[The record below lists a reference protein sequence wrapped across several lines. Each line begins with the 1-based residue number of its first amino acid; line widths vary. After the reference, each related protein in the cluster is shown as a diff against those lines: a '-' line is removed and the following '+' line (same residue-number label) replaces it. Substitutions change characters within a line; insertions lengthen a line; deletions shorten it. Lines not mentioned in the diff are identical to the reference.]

1 MSAPRL
7 SVVAFVVVSLIQACS
22 SGDGGTTSSIQSGVF
37 LDSAVHGVSYSTTSG
52 LSGMT
57 DANGQFNFRAGDQVI
72 FRMAGVALPA
82 APAKAILTPVDLAGA
97 SAPDDPAAIAI
108 ARLLQSL
115 DKDGNPDNGLQIDLT
130 RLAPNASAPA
140 KWAEVSEADL
150 GGKLAQGISLRSET
164 EARKHFRKTF
174 DSALNEP
181 RLTLVARYA
190 PFAAPYLSGTAAE
203 RLIAEIVAFHPESQS
218 AFITVDT
225 TSQKSSF
232 RRVSLASLQTAALQN
247 PTTTSN
253 LSAGETTNVAADLA
267 ANGGFIAGG
276 VQSLDVSGNLLAIAV
291 QAVKKTDN
299 GRIAFYTLSKSGAAS
314 FLSSVEVGSLPDSVT
329 FSPDG
334 KFLVVANEGEL
345 PDGFDPA
352 NPVDPEGT
360 ISIIP
365 ILNGTPLAAQAVTL
379 DFKEFNVGAARHS
392 ELPRDIRIGR
402 PGATVAQDL
411 EPEYVAISDDS
422 KTAFVTL
429 QENNAIAVVDLE
441 GKRISKIFSMGFKD
455 HGLDRNRIAPSDRFD
470 GTTKPSIAP
479 TLKSYAGLF
488 GIPMPDGIAS
498 FTVNNKVY
506 LITANEGDDRDDFL
520 PPALDETLRIGATG
534 ATALNLDPTAF
545 PNATALKNLAELGRL
560 NIIAKSAK
568 LSDGTAVNFG
578 DTDGDGDYDRVYAL
592 GARSFTILDASTGAQ
607 VFDSGSDIERIVY
620 NDANDDLTNRAAL
633 FTVLNDRL
641 DNKGPEPE
649 GVVVGTV
656 RGQTYAFIGLERSSG
671 ILVYNVSDPTK
682 PRFVQYVRNT
692 TTLADG
698 DISPEGMKFVPA
710 DKSPNGKPLLLVGYE
725 VSGSMAVFT
734 FE

>member
-1 MSAPRL
+1 MSTPRL
-7 SVVAFVVVSLIQACS
+7 AVAATLIVALIQACS
-22 SGDGGTTSSIQSGVF
+22 SEDNPVQSGVF
-37 LDSAVHGVSYSTTSG
+37 LDSAVDGASYSTTSG
-52 LSGMT
+52 LSGVT
-57 DANGQFNFRAGDQVI
+57 DATGRFTFRAGDQVT

-82 APAKAILTPVDLAGA
+82 VSAKAVLTPVDLAGA

-140 KWAEVSEADL
+140 KWAEVSDADL
-150 GGKLAQGISLRSET
+150 AGRLAQGVSLRSEV

-174 DSALNEP
+174 EAALNEP
-181 RLTLVARYA
+181 RLTLVGRYA
-190 PFAAPYLSGTAAE
+190 PFAAPYASATAAE
-203 RLIAEIVAFHPESQS
+203 RLVAEIVSFHPESQS
-218 AFITVDT
+218 AFITIDT

-232 RRVSLASLQTAALQN
+232 RRVSLAALPTTALQS
-247 PTTTSN
+247 PTTVSN
-253 LSAGETTNVAADLA
+253 LVAGETTNVAADLA
-267 ANGGFIAGG
+267 AKVGFVAGG

-291 QAVKKTDN
+291 QASKKTDN
-299 GRIAFYTLSKSGAAS
+299 GRVAFYSLSKTGAATY
-314 FLSSVEVGSLPDSVT
+314 LDAVEVGALPDGVA

-345 PDGFDPA
+345 PEGFDPA
-352 NPVDPEGT
+352 NPVDPEGS

-365 ILNGTPLAAQAVTL
+365 IQNGAPVAAQAVTL
-379 DFKEFNVGAARHS
+379 DFKEFNVSGVRHS
-392 ELPRDIRIGR
+392 ELPKDIRIGR

-441 GKRISKIFSMGFKD
+441 RKRISKIFSMGFKD

-479 TLKSYAGLF
+479 TLKTYAGLF

-498 FTVNNKVY
+498 FTLNNKIY

-520 PPALDETLRIGATG
+520 PTALDETLRIGSSS
-534 ATALNLDPTAF
+534 LNLDPAAF
-545 PNATALKNLAELGRL
+545 PNAAALKNLAELGRL
-560 NIIAKSAK
+560 NIIAKSAR
-568 LSDGTAVNFG
+568 LSDGAAANFG
-578 DTDGDGDYDRVYAL
+578 DSDGDGDYDRVYTL
-592 GARSFTILDASTGAQ
+592 GARSFTILDASTGDQ

-620 NDANDDLTNRAAL
+620 NDANDDATNRATL

-649 GVVVGTV
+649 GVAVGTV

-671 ILVYNVSDPTK
+671 ILVYNVSEPSR

-692 TTLADG
+692 TNLADG

-710 DKSPNGKPLLLVGYE
+710 DKSPNGKPLLIVGYE
-725 VSGSMAVFT
+725 ISGSMAVFT